1 MDPSPDRVS
10 FPSRSFHPR
19 VYGVG
24 AWTDNLHFAYDLV
37 ATVKPRLFLELG
49 TDRGESYF
57 AFCQSVAE
65 NNTGTRCFAV
75 DTWRGDEQAGGYDET
90 TFREVS
96 EHNAAHYAAFSTL
109 LRCRFDDALARFA
122 PESINLL
129 HLDGLH
135 TEAAVRHDV
144 EAWLPK
150 LRPGGIFLMHD
161 VSVRTRGFGVWKIW
175 EELRQRG
182 RSYTFP
188 NGPGLGVWQKPP
200 TAATAEPLESLLSQ
214 TPATAEIAAYYA
226 GCAEGLQ
233 KTIAGHWRDG
243 TIADTAAGHQSIIQV
258 FYTDDGAHREEDSV
272 LARIGHEEW
281 KEVALAL
288 PPGAG
293 AAPLRID
300 FVSPFTVVDIAKIE
314 VVHDGKVFF
323 SAADAAAFNEI
334 RVGGDATRLPHQD
347 WLRLQITGYDPQL
360 YLAPIDL
367 PRDAVDTAVIIAL
380 RVSVDDSAA
389 R

>member
-1 MDPSPDRVS
+1 MDPSTHRVS
-10 FPSRSFHPR
+10 FPSRSFEPR

-37 ATVKPRLFLELG
+37 ATVKPRLLLELG

-109 LRCRFDDALARFA
+109 LRCRFEDALARFA
-122 PESINLL
+122 RESIDLL

-200 TAATAEPLESLLSQ
+200 ESPLALPAEALLTPNETSAASLLEYYRTCARELQ
-214 TPATAEIAAYYA
+214 ERIA
-226 GCAEGLQ
+226 Q
-233 KTIAGHWRDG
+233 HWRDG
-243 TIADTAAGHQSIIQV
+243 TIRETAAAHQSIIEV
-258 FYTDDGAHREEDSV
+258 LYTSDGTHRAEHSV
-272 LARIGHEEW
+272 LARIGHGEW
-281 KEVALAL
+281 KQVAIPL
-288 PPGAG
+288 PVGAG
-293 AAPLRID
+293 ATPLRID

-367 PRDAVDTAVIIAL
+367 PRDAVGTAVIIAL
-380 RVSVDDSAA
+380 CVSVGSAV